1 MALVSSRNR
10 MSNNIRLLPL
20 AVSLWIGVIGFTTVQ
35 AQEKEPE
42 LARVEL
48 FGGYAY
54 LRADA
59 EHGRANL
66 NGWTISLE
74 GNLNRKLALVADFD
88 GTYRRGQSSH
98 SALFGPKLTAR
109 SGRLAPFVHALAGVV
124 REAEEGQ
131 VHYGFGLGLGGGL
144 DYDLNSRL
152 SLRFAQL
159 DYEYSRVD
167 DLNHNNFRFATG
179 VVIKLGRK

>member
-10 MSNNIRLLPL
+10 MSNNIRLLTL
-20 AVSLWIGVIGFTTVQ
+20 AVCSWIGVIGFMTVQ

-54 LRADA
+54 SRADA

-98 SALFGPKLTAR
+98 SALFG
-109 SGRLAPFVHALAGVV
+109 
-124 REAEEGQ
+124 
-131 VHYGFGLGLGGGL
+131 
-144 DYDLNSRL
+144 
-152 SLRFAQL
+152 
-159 DYEYSRVD
+159 
-167 DLNHNNFRFATG
+167 
-179 VVIKLGRK
+179 